1 MRTIGKT
8 IQVALTYIG
17 TIVGAGFATGQE
29 ILQFFTRYGWMAT
42 ATIGLA
48 TVLFI
53 WLGVNIM
60 LLANEVGARSYEDLN
75 RQLFGGR
82 AGTWISRFTL
92 VILLGTTIVMLAGA
106 GSLLRE
112 HLGVPIQL
120 GLIST
125 MLLTYVLLLKGM
137 DAIMAVNTIVVPVM
151 LTFSVMIVAATSGTA
166 GANNWLT
173 LTSDYP
179 IHQIWFSPLLY
190 VAFNLAMAQAVL
202 VPLGSAMENR
212 RVLIWGGI
220 LGGLGIGALLLAC
233 HYALSARLP
242 GIAAFEIPMGHLIA
256 RLGRPLQLLYIAMI
270 FSEIFTTFLGNVYGL
285 SLQLHHYM
293 RIPRN
298 GIIAIVLL
306 VCYLVGQIGFSRLLS
321 FLYPLFGLV
330 SLCWFVFLLI
340 GSRNWRAGKA

>member
-29 ILQFFTRYGWMAT
+29 ILQFFSRYGWMAT

-48 TVLFI
+48 TVLFV
-53 WLGVNIM
+53 WLGVKIM
-60 LLANEVGARSYEDLN
+60 LLANEVGAQSYEDLN
-75 RQLFGGR
+75 RQLFGDK
-82 AGTWISRFTL
+82 AGAWISRFML

-112 HLGVPIQL
+112 HVAVPTQF
-120 GLIST
+120 GLLAT
-125 MLLTYVLLLKGM
+125 MMLTYLLLLKGM
-137 DAIMAVNTIVVPVM
+137 DAIMAVNSVVVPVM
-151 LTFSVMIVAATSGTA
+151 LTFNIMIMAATSGTE
-166 GANNWLT
+166 GAANWIT

-179 IHQIWFSPLLY
+179 VHQIWFSPLLY

-202 VPLGSAMENR
+202 VPLGSAVENR
-212 RVLIWGGI
+212 RILIWGGI
-220 LGGLGIGALLLAC
+220 LGGLGIGALLIGC
-233 HYALSARLP
+233 HYALSAQLP
-242 GIAAFEIPMGHLIA
+242 GVAAYEIPMGHLIA
-256 RLGRPLQLLYIAMI
+256 RLGRPLQLLYVAVI

-285 SLQLHHYM
+285 SLQLHDYL

-298 GIIAIVLL
+298 GIIAVVLL

-330 SLCWFVFLLI
+330 SLCWFVFLI
-340 GSRNWRAGKA
+340 GGKYWRTSKA